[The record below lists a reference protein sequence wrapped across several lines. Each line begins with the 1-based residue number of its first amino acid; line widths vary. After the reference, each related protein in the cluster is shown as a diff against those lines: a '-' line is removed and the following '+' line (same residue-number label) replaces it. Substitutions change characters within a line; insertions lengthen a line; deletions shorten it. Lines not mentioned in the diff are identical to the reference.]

1 MMRHQVQ
8 STWRSAL
15 LGLVA
20 VAVAAA
26 LVRTAPAMAAQLA
39 IGGPFELVDTSGR
52 EVTDQTFRGKWML
65 VYFGYTSCPD
75 ACPTT
80 LSEISLALD
89 ALGPL
94 APKVQPIFITID
106 PERDTP
112 TALADYVKTFDPRI
126 VALTGST
133 EQIAAAAKA
142 YRVSYAKVATS
153 DGGNYLMDHS
163 SIVYLMDPE
172 GRLATFFPP
181 DTTSERIVDTLRQ
194 LLAGS

>member
-1 MMRHQVQ
+1 MMRHQIR
-8 STWRSAL
+8 SSRRSAL
-15 LGLVA
+15 LGLAA
-20 VAVAAA
+20 VALAAA

-39 IGGPFELVDTSGR
+39 IGGHFELVDTSGR

-112 TALADYVKTFDPRI
+112 TVLADYVKTFDPRI

-142 YRVSYAKVATS
+142 YRVSYARVATG

-163 SIVYLMDPE
+163 SIVYLMDPA
-172 GRLATFFPP
+172 GRLSTFFPP
-181 DTTSERIVDTLRQ
+181 DTTSERIVDALRQ

>member
-1 MMRHQVQ
+1 
-8 STWRSAL
+8 
-15 LGLVA
+15 
-20 VAVAAA
+20 
-26 LVRTAPAMAAQLA
+26 
-39 IGGPFELVDTSGR
+39 
-52 EVTDQTFRGKWML
+52 
-65 VYFGYTSCPD
+65 
-75 ACPTT
+75 

-112 TALADYVKTFDPRI
+112 AALADYIKTFDPRI
-126 VALTGST
+126 VALTGSA

-142 YRVSYAKVATS
+142 YRVSYSKVATGN
-153 DGGNYLMDHS
+153 GGNYLMDHS

-172 GRLATFFPP
+172 GPLATFFPP
-181 DTTSERIVDTLRQ
+181 DTTSERIVDALRQ